1 MITSTKKRLAFGLV
15 VTAAVAA
22 ASIGGAAKAD
32 PKQYS
37 AAVGVGSDTVQ
48 AVMNAMAGNENGI
61 NYTPIQSDAAS
72 GARQVVSFNA
82 LGSTCISPKIN
93 FGTFTRPN
101 GSTQGRRA
109 LSRSIDGTKYGSAAC
124 GGVIDVSGEVDF
136 ARSSAGPAAGDAGT
150 ALTYIPFGRD
160 AVTFAYYQ
168 KTPTA
173 TSPTI
178 TTLSQAQLVSL
189 FSTGPQTIG
198 GTRIV
203 PCGIQLGS
211 GTYNFWLGIVSGN
224 TAATEAA
231 AVATCLPFGNNATLG
246 GRLEENDALA
256 LQKAGDALAA
266 SSAAEANTEVI
277 IGFSAANYAAE
288 SNGVS
293 AGTAPQSV
301 NVGIGSETGLT
312 NPLNGT
318 AGAYTPNSAFY
329 ASTTFGRNVYTV
341 WDTSVITSALG
352 NADLKSLFVGSTS
365 SLCNAVSTINT
376 FGFLGL
382 GANCGT
388 TTTKGS
394 LIAGQ
399 L

>member
-1 MITSTKKRLAFGLV
+1 MITSTKKRLALGLV

-22 ASIGGAAKAD
+22 ASIGGPAKAD

-37 AAVGVGSDTVQ
+37 AVVGVGSDTVQ
-48 AVMNAMAGNENGI
+48 AVLNAMAGNSNNV
-61 NYTPIQSDAAS
+61 NYIPLQSDAAS
-72 GARQVVSFNA
+72 GRRQLVSFDA
-82 LGSTCISPKIN
+82 TGSTCISPKIN

-109 LSRSIDGTKYGSAAC
+109 LSRAIDGTKYGSAAC
-124 GGVIDVSGEVDF
+124 GGVIDVGGEVDF

-160 AVTFAYYQ
+160 AVSFAYYQ

-178 TTLSQAQLVSL
+178 TTLSQAQLTTL

-211 GTYNFWLGIVSGN
+211 GTYNFWLGLVSGN

-231 AVATCLPFGNNATLG
+231 AVATCLPFGNTATLG
-246 GRLEENDALA
+246 GRLEENDATA
-256 LQKAGDALAA
+256 LKNAGDALAA
-266 SSAAEANTEVI
+266 SSATEANTEVI
-277 IGFSAANYAAE
+277 IGFSAANYIAE
-288 SNGVS
+288 SNGVA
-293 AGTAPQSV
+293 AGVVPA
-301 NVGIGSETGLT
+301 NVGIGSEAALGS
-312 NPLNGT
+312 PVSGT
-318 AGAYTPNSAFY
+318 APNMVPAAGFY

-341 WDTSVITSALG
+341 WDTNVVTGLG
-352 NADLKSLFVGSTS
+352 NADIKSMFVGATS
-365 SLCNAVSTINT
+365 SLCNAASTVNL
-376 FGFLGL
+376 FGFLAI
-382 GANCGT
+382 GANCGST
-388 TTTKGS
+388 TLKGS